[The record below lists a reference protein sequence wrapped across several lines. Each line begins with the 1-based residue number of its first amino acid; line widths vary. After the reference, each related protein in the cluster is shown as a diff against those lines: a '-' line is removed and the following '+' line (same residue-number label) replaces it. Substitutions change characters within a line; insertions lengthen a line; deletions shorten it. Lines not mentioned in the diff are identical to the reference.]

1 MLGQRRGIL
10 PHLFNILLN
19 KLLRETRVIF
29 GELGLQMVEDYVVWS
44 LMMLVQ
50 MPESG
55 GRI

>member
-19 KLLRETRVIF
+19 EVLRETRVIF
-29 GELGLQMVEDYVVWS
+29 GELGLQMAEDYVVWS